1 MSHVPE
7 VTCVD
12 LHDLFREDGADD
24 DEPLVI
30 LLASDGV
37 WDNWR
42 FADTI
47 KEIQSIRQN
56 LSDSSAPEVIPLHV
70 PPRLFASN
78 L

>member
-1 MSHVPE
+1 MM
-7 VTCVD
+7 TN
-12 LHDLFREDGADD
+12 
-24 DEPLVI
+24 LVI

-56 LSDSSAPEVIPLHV
+56 HFRIRVHLEVIPLHV